1 MAKRSNKYGAKKADC
16 LHGHKHDSKTEAARC
31 NELHD
36 DQATGL
42 ISDIIVHP
50 QYYFHINGQP
60 LKHPKGRRIGIKA
73 DWAYLDNAS
82 GNTVVEDRKGFRT
95 RDYVLRVAIF
105 RACYPE
111 IEFRET
117 RG

>member
-1 MAKRSNKYGAKKADC
+1 MARGNKFRAIRTDC
-16 LHGHKHDSKTEAARC
+16 LHGHRHDSKTEAARC

-36 DQATGL
+36 EQATGL

-50 QYYFHINGQP
+50 KYYFHINGVE
-60 LKHPKGRRIGIKA
+60 LKHPKGRRIGITA
-73 DWAYLDNAS
+73 DWAYLDNTTGA
-82 GNTVVEDRKGFRT
+82 TVVEDRKGVRT

-105 RACYPE
+105 RALYPE

-117 RG
+117 RA